1 MQIEGV
7 LIRGIVDTGSDITI
21 LNRDAFQGI
30 ATACGL
36 KKEQFKLPDR
46 TAFNYGHQPL
56 KLDGQ
61 IDLYIK
67 FGEKTICET
76 VKQCM

>member
-7 LIRGIVDTGSDITI
+7 LIREIVDTGSDITI

-36 KKEQFKLPDR
+36 KRDSLSRLIEQHSPMA
-46 TAFNYGHQPL
+46 TNP
-56 KLDGQ
+56 
-61 IDLYIK
+61 
-67 FGEKTICET
+67 
-76 VKQCM
+76 